1 MARVVQLEEV
11 GGPEVLK
18 VVDVDVRAPKFGEV
32 RINVKAIGL
41 NRAESM
47 FRNGLYVVGPT
58 FPGSGIGYEAAGTI
72 ESIGEGV
79 TGFDIGDAV
88 SVIPAFM
95 MNDYA
100 MYGEQVVAP
109 AFAVVKHPGILSWE
123 EAAATWMQYATVHGA
138 LIEIANL
145 APNDYLLI
153 PAASSSVGI
162 AAIQLANMIGA
173 IPVALTR
180 GEEKREKLLA
190 AGAAHVIVTNTQDIV
205 AEVNRITNGKGAR
218 VVFDPVGGPT
228 FGKLV
233 QAASVGGIL
242 IAYGA
247 LSPEPAPLPFLE
259 VLGKGLTV
267 RGYQLFEYTMDK
279 VAIERIKTFV
289 LKGLESGQLKPL
301 VGKTFPIEEV
311 VEAHRYLE
319 SNQQIGKIVLTV

>member
-1 MARVVQLEEV
+1 MARVVHLDQV

-18 VVDVDVRAPKFGEV
+18 VVDVDVRAPEAGEV

-47 FRNGLYVVGPT
+47 FRSGMYVVGPT

-79 TGFDIGDAV
+79 TGFKIGDAV

-109 AFAVVKHPGILSWE
+109 AFAVVKHPVELSWE
-123 EAAATWMQYATVHGA
+123 EAAATWMQYATVYGA

-145 APNDYLLI
+145 AKGDYLLI
-153 PAASSSVGI
+153 PAASSSVGL

-180 GEEKREKLLA
+180 GEEKREQLLNV
-190 AGAAHVIVTNTQDIV
+190 GAKHVIATNTQDIV
-205 AEVNRITNGKGAR
+205 AEVNRITDGKGAR
-218 VVFDPVGGPT
+218 VIFDPVGGST

-233 QAASVGGIL
+233 QAAAQGGIL

-247 LSPEPAPLPFLE
+247 LSPEPASLPFLD
-259 VLGKGLTV
+259 VLAKGLTV

-279 VAIERIKTFV
+279 VAIERIKSFV
-289 LKGLESGQLKPL
+289 LGGLASGHLKPI
-301 VGKTFPIEEV
+301 VGKTFAIEEV
-311 VEAHRYLE
+311 VESHRYLE

>member
-1 MARVVQLEEV
+1 MARVVQLDKV

-18 VVDVDVRAPKFGEV
+18 VMDVEVRKPLAGEV

-47 FRNGLYVVGPT
+47 FRNGQYVVGPT

-72 ESIGEGV
+72 ESVGEGV
-79 TGFDIGDAV
+79 IDFKIGDAV

-109 AFAVVKHPGILSWE
+109 AFAVVKHPENLTWE

-138 LIEIANL
+138 LIEIADL
-145 APNDYLLI
+145 KANDYLLI
-153 PAASSSVGI
+153 PAASSSVGL
-162 AAIQLANMIGA
+162 AAIQLANMVGA

-180 GEEKREKLLA
+180 GEDKRDQLLK
-190 AGAAHVIVTNTQDIV
+190 AGAKHVIVTNSQDIV
-205 AEVNRITNGKGAR
+205 VEVNKITDGKGAR

-228 FGKLV
+228 FGKLT
-233 QAASVGGIL
+233 QATAVGGIL

-247 LSPEPAPLPFLE
+247 LSPEPAPLSFLDT
-259 VLGKGLTV
+259 LGKGLTI

-289 LKGLESGQLKPL
+289 LKGLASGQLKPM

-311 VEAHRYLE
+311 VESHRYLE
-319 SNQQIGKIVLTV
+319 SNQQFGKIVLTV